1 MKRIFILLLCLCM
14 LLVGCGPTDNGKETE
29 SASEQQ
35 STDTQPTVEDI
46 TAVSGGKALLKICY
60 TDYLNRTHA
69 ENLQKQLAS
78 KTGVTFDIV
87 TNVNKLDGSKA
98 IFVGFVDGRDEIAD
112 IFQSNISYSGYGA
125 VFADGNVYL
134 CGYTETAINKAV
146 SVFASSL
153 KNSYI
158 DKNAEGGTSVKFD
171 KSMAVCQNP
180 KYDISSPALL
190 GVSLGDYSVVISSSE
205 NKFLKQVVS
214 NIIVKELGEQ
224 SGAYVAVVES
234 AAEARKRVIT
244 VATDAGLDMFGYSVK
259 SNGEKI
265 EIKVGG
271 LLAAYAAFADIK
283 GMLTKDTSAGISLAA
298 NATDTFLASAKLSEG
313 TALRVMSAN
322 VLGTD
327 TKEDGQ
333 CSNAL
338 RGAIMGEYILALN
351 PDSIGL
357 QEYYGTVK
365 QNVDAKLSGKY
376 SLVSFSGVGVPMVST
391 AYRTDK
397 YTLEASKAISLKVDG
412 GQDYY
417 FTWVALKDKT
427 TGELYV
433 HGNLHLDY
441 RGDSQRVKQAEL
453 VNAELANVRAAY
465 PEAIVAVSGDYNCMW
480 GNAVIT
486 KIADGLSMNDAALAA
501 PEGKADNQHMSYG
514 KNVCVFSEIKTG
526 KYDAIDHILVSE
538 DTASVKLHKIVHD
551 TFICHAS
558 DHYPVVVDIA
568 KK

>member
-1 MKRIFILLLCLCM
+1 M

-29 SASEQQ
+29 PASEQQ
-35 STDTQPTVEDI
+35 TTDTQPIAEDI

-60 TDYLNRTHA
+60 TNYLNRTHA

-98 IFVGFVDGRDEIAD
+98 IFVGLVDGRDEITD
-112 IFQSNISYSGYGA
+112 LYKSNISYSGYGA

-158 DKNAEGGTSVKFD
+158 DKKADGGTSVRFD

-180 KYDISSPALL
+180 KYEISSPKLL
-190 GVSLGDYSVVISSSE
+190 GASLGDYSVAISSNE
-205 NKFLKQVVS
+205 DKFLKQIVS

-224 SGAYVAVVES
+224 SGAYVAVVEA
-234 AAEARKRVIT
+234 AAEAHDRAIT
-244 VATDAGLDMFGYSVK
+244 VATDASLERFEYSVK
-259 SNGEKI
+259 TSGEQI
-265 EIKVGG
+265 DIKVGG

-283 GMLTKDTSAGISLAA
+283 GMLTKDTSAGISLTA
-298 NATDTFLASAKLSEG
+298 NATDTLLGAVKLSESA
-313 TALRVMSAN
+313 TLRVMSAN

-333 CSNAL
+333 CGNAL
-338 RGAIMGEYILALN
+338 RGAIMGEYILALS

-376 SLVSFSGVGVPMVST
+376 ASVSFSGVGIPMVST

-397 YTLEASKAISLKVDG
+397 YTLEASNVISLKVDG

-417 FTWVALKDKT
+417 LTWVALKDKN
-427 TGELYV
+427 TGEIYI

-453 VNAELANVRAAY
+453 VNAELEKVRAAY

-480 GNAVIT
+480 GNAVIS
-486 KIADGLSMNDAALAA
+486 KITDGLLMNDAALAA
-501 PEGKADNQHMSYG
+501 PEGKADNQHKTYG
-514 KNVCVFSEIKTG
+514 KDVCKFTEIKTG
-526 KYDAIDHILVSE
+526 KYDAIDHILISE

-558 DHYPVVVDIA
+558 DHYPVVVDMA